1 MKMTAAHFDQLST
14 MIRDH
19 APENIN
25 DYLEMGR
32 TLEFSEKRL
41 RWDLLWDVPYSKRE
55 NWFDAVYQYLN
66 DDHIDTALKS
76 IVKTLAA

>member
-1 MKMTAAHFDQLST
+1 MKMTAAHFDQLTT

-19 APENIN
+19 APANIN
-25 DYLEMGR
+25 DHLEQAR
-32 TLEFSEKRL
+32 TLELSEKRI

-55 NWFDAVYQYLN
+55 NWFDAVYKYLN

-76 IVKTLAA
+76 IVKKLAA